1 MELNLSNYYSQ
12 EANMEYMSVSSF
24 KDFKKCELYGLKKAL
39 GEYVEKKTPA
49 MLVGGYVDAYF
60 SNRLDQFKE
69 ENPQI
74 FKKDGTLLKEFDK
87 ANEVIKT
94 IENDPLLLERTK
106 GKKQLIL
113 TGEINGVPFK
123 GALDFIAERITDLKV
138 VASINERTWVNDN
151 GRNVQKDFIDAYGYI
166 TQGAV
171 YQELVKQWLGEIKP
185 FDIMAISKEEEPDK
199 EIINIGQEFLDKA
212 LQEVKDLAP
221 RYQAI
226 KKGLIEPVG
235 CGNCPVC
242 RKYKRLE
249 RVVSYKDY
257 FKGE

>member
-1 MELNLSNYYSQ
+1 MELDLSNYYSQ
-12 EANMEYMSVSSF
+12 EANKEYMSVSQF
-24 KDFKKCELYGLKKAL
+24 KDFLKCERYAL
-39 GEYVEKKTPA
+39 AKLNGEYEEEKSKA
-49 MLVGGYVDAYF
+49 MLFGGYVDAYF

-74 FKKDGTLLKEFDK
+74 FKKDGTLLKDFEK

-94 IENDPLLLERTK
+94 IEDDPLLLERTK

-138 VASINERTWVNDN
+138 VASINEKTWVNDN
-151 GRNVQKDFIDAYGYI
+151 GKNVQKDFIDAYGYI

-171 YQELVKQWLGEIKP
+171 YQELVKQFLGEIKP

-199 EIINIGQEFLDKA
+199 ALINIGQEFLDKA

-226 KKGLIEPVG
+226 KKGLIEPNG

-242 RKYKRLE
+242 RKFKKLTG
-249 RVVSYKDY
+249 VVSYKD